1 MIKLSKQTGNS
12 NKKDYM
18 LIAGPCSAESYSQLL
33 NTALELKKYNSVDY
47 FRVGV
52 WKPRTKPGGFQ
63 GAGNIALEWLKE
75 IKEIA
80 ALKIAVEVATP
91 KHIDDCLKAG
101 VDMVWIG
108 ARTGVNP
115 FSVDDIAAALR
126 GVDLPV
132 VVKNPLNPDVA
143 LWEGVIERIRN
154 AGIKKLLAVHRG
166 FYTYEKSIYR
176 NQPLWEIPIELKR
189 RMPDLPLL
197 CDPSHIAG
205 NKDLILQICQHA
217 IDLDMDGFMV
227 ESHYKPEEALTDARQ
242 QITPKAL
249 SELWN
254 MLEFKSQFVEKPLQM
269 QRIEMMRDEI
279 DSIDHHIL
287 QLLAKR
293 MEVVKDI
300 GLLKQKQKI
309 TILQI
314 MRWNNIFENRLAF
327 GKKLGIESGFLKKL
341 LQALH
346 QESIR
351 IQRDLEKKT
360 KNKNKQ

>member
-1 MIKLSKQTGNS
+1 
-12 NKKDYM
+12 
-18 LIAGPCSAESYSQLL
+18 
-33 NTALELKKYNSVDY
+33 
-47 FRVGV
+47 
-52 WKPRTKPGGFQ
+52 
-63 GAGNIALEWLKE
+63 
-75 IKEIA
+75 
-80 ALKIAVEVATP
+80 
-91 KHIDDCLKAG
+91 
-101 VDMVWIG
+101 
-108 ARTGVNP
+108 
-115 FSVDDIAAALR
+115 
-126 GVDLPV
+126 
-132 VVKNPLNPDVA
+132 
-143 LWEGVIERIRN
+143 
-154 AGIKKLLAVHRG
+154 
-166 FYTYEKSIYR
+166 
-176 NQPLWEIPIELKR
+176 
-189 RMPDLPLL
+189 

-227 ESHYKPEEALTDARQ
+227 ETHYNPEKALTDARQ

-249 SELWN
+249 SELWDK
-254 MLEFKSQFVEKPLQM
+254 LEFKSQFVEKPLQM

-287 QLLAKR
+287 ELLAKR
-293 MEVVKDI
+293 MDVVKDI

-314 MRWNNIFENRLAF
+314 KRWNNIFENRLAF

-351 IQRDLEKKT
+351 IQRDLEQKT